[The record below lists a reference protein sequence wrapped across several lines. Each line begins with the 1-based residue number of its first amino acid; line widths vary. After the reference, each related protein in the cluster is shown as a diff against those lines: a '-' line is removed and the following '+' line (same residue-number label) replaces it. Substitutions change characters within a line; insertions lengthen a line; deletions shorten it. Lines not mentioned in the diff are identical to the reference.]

1 MILLAEI
8 ECFIYEAQ
16 SLKQKRSVI
25 KKVITR
31 IQNDYNIA
39 ISEME
44 YQDLW
49 QRTKF
54 GLVTISSDK
63 VQAERVI
70 NQAVAMIDSFP
81 EIERTITNFDW
92 L

>member
-1 MILLAEI
+1 MIFYAEV
-8 ECFIYEAQ
+8 ECFIYESQ

-25 KKVITR
+25 KRIITR
-31 IQNDYNIA
+31 IQNDYNIS
-39 ISEME
+39 ISEMG

-49 QRTKF
+49 QRTLF

-63 VQAERVI
+63 VQSERI
-70 NQAVAMIDSFP
+70 IHQALGLIDSFP
-81 EIERTITNFDW
+81 DIERTKTTVEW

>member
-1 MILLAEI
+1 MILSAGI
-8 ECFIYEAQ
+8 ECFIYESH

-25 KKVITR
+25 KKITTR
-31 IQNDYNIA
+31 IQNDFNIA

-49 QRTKF
+49 QRTLF
-54 GLVTISSDK
+54 GLVTISNSK

-70 NQAVAMIDSFP
+70 QQAIAFIDSVP
-81 EIERTITNFDW
+81 EIERTTTSIEW
-92 L
+92 Y

>member
-1 MILLAEI
+1 MILLAEV
-8 ECFIYEAQ
+8 ECFIYETQ

-25 KKVITR
+25 KKIITR
-31 IQNDYNIA
+31 IQNEYNIA

-49 QRTKF
+49 QRTKL
-54 GLVTISSDK
+54 GLVTISSNK

-70 NQAVAMIDSFP
+70 NQAFAMIDSFP
-81 EIERTITNFDW
+81 EIERTLTNTEW

>member
-1 MILLAEI
+1 MILYVEV

-25 KKVITR
+25 KRIITR

-39 ISEME
+39 ISEIA

-49 QRTKF
+49 QRTQF
-54 GLVTISSDK
+54 GLVTISSSK
-63 VQAERVI
+63 VQSERVI
-70 NQAVAMIDSFP
+70 QQALDLMDSFP
-81 EIERTITNFDW
+81 ELERTLTNTEW